1 MSMRDQA
8 LTNLEIT
15 MDSVDHR
22 DKVLA
27 VDIAFGTLDDE
38 QRREFVRR
46 LVDGCYVYHE
56 ECQPREWTCDGCL
69 DLVPDGAGY
78 YVNDMRVCE
87 GCAEKVRMGD
97 N

>member
-8 LTNLEIT
+8 LTNIEIT

-46 LVDGCYVYHE
+46 LVD
-56 ECQPREWTCDGCL
+56 
-69 DLVPDGAGY
+69 
-78 YVNDMRVCE
+78 E
-87 GCAEKVRMGD
+87 GS
-97 N
+97 

>member
-8 LTNLEIT
+8 LTNIEIT

-46 LVDGCYVYHE
+46 ISDGWTCA
-56 ECQPREWTCDGCL
+56 ECQPSEWTCDGCL

-87 GCAEKVRMGD
+87 RCAEKVRMGD